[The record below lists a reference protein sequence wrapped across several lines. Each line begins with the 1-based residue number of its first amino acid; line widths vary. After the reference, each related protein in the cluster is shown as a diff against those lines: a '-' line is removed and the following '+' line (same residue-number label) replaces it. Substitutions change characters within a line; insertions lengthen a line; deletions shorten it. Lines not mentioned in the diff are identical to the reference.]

1 MENILQKKTLRRYRI
16 PLILTLSLCTFFIAA
31 FFINSYLEKSIG
43 RFKERIITG
52 IENEISRTIT
62 YESISPSVFQFIEI
76 RKLFITDAG
85 GKCILKVDKLRI
97 TFNIIKVLFKIDNPL
112 HMVYMENSSINI
124 DTNTD
129 RDFIDFVAGLTGY
142 GTSDE
147 DRISDNRSTINKFI
161 LTGKNL
167 SISTSTE
174 NGSYTLNRIFID
186 FSVNNGS
193 TEFNMKSS
201 ITVKGL
207 PFDQESEI
215 TSNIKIDGIIDNI
228 YGKHDYNL
236 QISNLKTRYFQLKKQ
251 HLNIQYQNGNIQIRK
266 VKDRAPIDIELA
278 YDKINNTY
286 SGSATFENYLPGR
299 YILLTDNSYISY
311 LTKSSYTGKIGLSW
325 APDNPEN
332 KLKYSGLI
340 STSLDRNI
348 IPFKNKFSAMFSG
361 NENNIDFN
369 SFNFYSDKG
378 NIQYTGKIGIKS
390 LLPEGEIQFQNIQYS
405 SKGRLNGS
413 AIFTA
418 VSGNS
423 IIGDADLSWGTK
435 SLESVRIKVS
445 YSNRRSYSFNLNAQ
459 TPEGGILT
467 LAGLYTARGKAS
479 LETEIKLENFGYD
492 YFLEFMYPDSELS
505 NKIYTSHNFS
515 IDGSIKASTDF
526 KGFNLS
532 SDNIRFSDNNEKE
545 EYFSAVLYANEK
557 NISISEILLNYKNYT
572 GAGFININMAHGS
585 QFDLN
590 SQFIVNNQIYN
601 LKGNIFPGAGVIISG
616 NYGFYLTFFTDNDK
630 TVISLFSENLPVPL
644 SGMTPELSLR
654 VSGQIDKSGIY
665 KIIMRSNRID
675 EIINPFSSGNEKSVI
690 IFSSLINGN
699 NLRLNR
705 LSYKDNYSTLTG
717 EGDFFIKNLST
728 WYGWTTL
735 AGASGKEKYHSWL
748 SSENSS
754 LNFSLNIT
762 DAILQRF
769 TSRNISGRISGTAE
783 YIKTGINPSLF
794 TNLKVTDGL
803 WEEYPFSMNLQ
814 LEADNSKIDVKNI
827 DLKYNF
833 NTIDSGSGYIDWA
846 DSSYYFKSGINIQ
859 KSFSSES
866 IIGNLTIKGE
876 LNEVQPQR
884 KMFEIPLSE
893 VKSGNI
899 TLSEIKNKLLG
910 YDYWSLEFLNTEDLF
925 TITGG
930 PGNSIS
936 AYFSDN
942 GEFNITLK
950 KPLPLN
956 GYLHGNIGGG
966 NINAEFDDITIQ
978 LDAVGTLLNN
988 PFFNPYDGTASG
1000 SLYISGK
1007 LNDPDIWG
1015 NLYAGSAIARS
1026 AITPETIGPFSTVI
1040 KFEGKQFSIPET
1052 VIMIQDEQIYLAIDF
1067 VIDHWLPREYLL
1079 KARTAPGSSFWIK
1092 NTFSAVD
1099 VDGYGSGQV
1108 VVEGSRRQTRI
1119 TGKVAAS
1126 RCIITL
1132 TDKKVKIDKKENR
1145 SNMIVDLDIVS
1156 GTGVEFF
1163 WPSVRV
1169 PVLRT
1174 FAAAGQKL
1182 KIKSNKSAGTFEMT
1196 GNIKIQG
1203 GEIFYFSQ
1211 NFFLKQGEISFDENQ
1226 DEFDPRIT
1234 ARAEIRERT
1243 TDNKEVKIALILQD
1257 NPLSNFS
1264 PRFESTPPLNEN
1276 DIYTL
1281 LGQGIYSQFG
1291 GENITFG
1298 SALLGAGTSGSQLIG
1313 LLRPFENQM
1322 RNMLNLDLF
1331 FIRTQFIENA
1341 LLSDILTEKNNTEA
1355 TQSGLNSY
1363 FDNTSI
1369 FMGKYFGEY
1378 FFLEGLLRFNSLD
1391 FDTYEY
1397 NYYDV
1402 PDFMGLYL
1410 ETELSLE
1417 VDTPLFLL
1425 DITLYPR
1432 INNFYESLVDTSLQ
1446 LSWRFSY

>member
-1 MENILQKKTLRRYRI
+1 MEK
-16 PLILTLSLCTFFIAA
+16 
-31 FFINSYLEKSIG
+31 
-43 RFKERIITG
+43 
-52 IENEISRTIT
+52 EISRTIT

-97 TFNIIKVLFKIDNPL
+97 TFNIIKVIFKIDNPL
-112 HMVYMENSSINI
+112 QMIYMENSSINI
-124 DTNTD
+124 DTNSD
-129 RDFIDFVAGLTGY
+129 RDFIDFAARLTGY
-142 GTSDE
+142 GTSAE
-147 DRISDNRSTINKFI
+147 DNTSENHSKMNKFI

-186 FSVNNGS
+186 FSVNKDS
-193 TEFNMKSS
+193 TEINMKSS
-201 ITVKGL
+201 ITLKGL
-207 PFDQESEI
+207 PFDKDSEI
-215 TSNIKIDGIIDNI
+215 TSDIKIDGIIDNV

-251 HLNIQYQNGNIQIRK
+251 HLNIQYQNGNFQIRK

-278 YDKINNTY
+278 YDKINNIY
-286 SGSATFENYLPGR
+286 SGSATFENYFPGR
-299 YILLTDNSYISY
+299 YILLSDNSYISY
-311 LTKSSYTGKIGLSW
+311 LTKSSYTGKINISW
-325 APDNPEN
+325 APDSPEN
-332 KLKYSGLI
+332 KLKYTGMI

-348 IPFKNKFSAMFSG
+348 IPFKNEFTAIFSG
-361 NENNIDFN
+361 NEKNIDFN
-369 SFNFYSDKG
+369 SLNFYSDKG
-378 NIQYTGKIGIKS
+378 NIQYTGKIDIKS
-390 LLPEGEIQFQNIQYS
+390 LLPAGKIQFQNIQYTQ
-405 SKGRLNGS
+405 KGRLTGS
-413 AIFTA
+413 ALFTA
-418 VSGNS
+418 VSDNS
-423 IIGDADLSWGTK
+423 IIAEADLSWGNK
-435 SLESVRIKVS
+435 SLESVRMKVS
-445 YSNRRSYSFNLNAQ
+445 YNNYRSYSFNLNAQ

-467 LAGLYTARGKAS
+467 LSGFYTARGKS
-479 LETEIKLENFGYD
+479 RLESEIKLDNFGFD
-492 YFLEFMYPDSELS
+492 YILEFINPDSEISKKLYS
-505 NKIYTSHNFS
+505 SHKFS
-515 IDGSIKASTDF
+515 IDGSIEASTDF

-532 SDNIRFSDNNEKE
+532 SDSITFSNSNAKE

-572 GAGFININMAHGS
+572 GGGFININMVYGS

-590 SQFIVNNQIYN
+590 SQFIINNQIYN

-616 NYGFYLTFFTDNDK
+616 NYGFYLTFFKDKDK
-630 TVISLFSENLPVPL
+630 TIISLFSENLPVPL
-644 SGMTPELSLR
+644 TGMTPELSLR
-654 VSGQIDKSGIY
+654 VSGQVDNSGIY

-675 EIINPFSSGNEKSVI
+675 EIINPFASGKEKAVI

-717 EGDFFIKNLST
+717 GGDYFIKNLST

-735 AGASGKEKYHSWL
+735 SGASGKEKYNSWL
-748 SSENSS
+748 SSENNN
-754 LNFSLNIT
+754 LNFSLNLT

-769 TSRNISGRISGTAE
+769 TSKNISGRISGTAE
-783 YIKTGINPSLF
+783 YIKTDMNPSFF

-814 LEADNSKIDVKNI
+814 LDADKNKIDIKNI

-833 NTIDSGSGYIDWA
+833 NTIDSGSGFIDWA
-846 DSSYYFKSGINIQ
+846 NNSYFFKSGINIQ

-866 IIGNLTIKGE
+866 IISNLTIKGE
-876 LNEVQPQR
+876 LKEDNPQR

-893 VKSGNI
+893 IKSGNI
-899 TLSEIKNKLLG
+899 TLSEMKNKLLG
-910 YDYWSLEFLNTEDLF
+910 YDYWSLEFLNTENLF
-925 TITGG
+925 TVTGG
-930 PGNSIS
+930 PDNSVS

-956 GYLHGNIGGG
+956 GYLHGNIGGS
-966 NINAEFDDITIQ
+966 NISAAFDDITIQ

-1000 SLYISGK
+1000 SLYITGK

-1015 NLYAGSAIARS
+1015 NLYASSAIARS
-1026 AITPETIGPFSTVI
+1026 AITPETIGPFNTVI
-1040 KFEGKQFSIPET
+1040 KFEGKQFYIPET
-1052 VIMIQDEQIYLAIDF
+1052 LIQIQDEQIYLAIDF

-1099 VDGYGSGQV
+1099 VDGYGSGEV
-1108 VVEGSRRQTRI
+1108 VIEGSRRQTYI

-1132 TDKKVKIDKKENR
+1132 TDKKAKINKKESR
-1145 SNMIVDLDIVS
+1145 SNFIVDLDIVS

-1163 WPSVRV
+1163 WPSIRV

-1182 KIKSNKSAGTFEMT
+1182 KIKSNKSADIFEMT

-1211 NFFLKQGEISFDENQ
+1211 NFFLKEGEISFDENQ
-1226 DEFDPRIT
+1226 DEFDPHIT

-1243 TDNKEVKIALILQD
+1243 TDNKEVKIALILDD

-1298 SALLGAGTSGSQLIG
+1298 SALLGAGTSSTQLIG

-1341 LLSDILTEKNNTEA
+1341 LLSDVLTEKNNTEV

-1363 FDNTSI
+1363 FNNTSI
-1369 FMGKYFGEY
+1369 LMGKYFGEY
-1378 FFLEGLLRFNSLD
+1378 FFLEGLLRINSLD

-1432 INNFYESLVDTSLQ
+1432 INDFYESLVDTSLQ